1 MKKTEIKKSKV
12 QVPFFDTQKV
22 QNLDAMKAFNR
33 KFSATINILSFT
45 RGNEIPVTGAPF
57 ELFAHIIEG

>member
-1 MKKTEIKKSKV
+1 MKKTEIRKSKV

-22 QNLDAMKAFNR
+22 KNLDAMKAFNR

-45 RGNEIPVTGAPF
+45 RGNEIPLTGAPF
-57 ELFAHIIEG
+57 EPFAHIIEG